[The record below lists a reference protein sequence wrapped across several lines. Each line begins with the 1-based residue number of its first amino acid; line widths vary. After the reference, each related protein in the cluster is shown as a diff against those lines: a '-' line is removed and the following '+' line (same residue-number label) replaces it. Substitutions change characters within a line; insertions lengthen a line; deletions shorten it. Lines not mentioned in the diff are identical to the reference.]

1 MDTAKPLAGLKVIE
15 LGTLIAGPFAARI
28 CAEFGAQVIKVES
41 PNGGDPLRKWRKLYE
56 GTSLWW
62 FVQARNKQSLT
73 LNLKDADG
81 IAILKKL
88 ISEAD
93 ILIENFRPG
102 TLEKLGLDWDT
113 LHALNPALVMVRLSG
128 FGQTRPQKD
137 QPGFGAVGESMGG
150 LRYIT
155 AFEDRPPVRT
165 GISIGDSIA
174 ALWGVI
180 GALMA
185 LRHRE
190 VNHGKGQIVDVALYE
205 AVFAMMESMVPEFD
219 VMGFVRER
227 TGNIMPGIT
236 PSSIH
241 TCSDGKAVQ
250 IGANGDAIFQR
261 FMRAIGRDDLADDPT
276 LADNAGRDTRRDE
289 LYALIDGWAASLAQD
304 EVLKVLEQAEVPASK
319 IYSAADMFT
328 DPQYLAREMFL
339 NATLP
344 DGKSFKMPGITP
356 SSIHTCSD
364 GKAVQIGANGDAIF
378 QRFMRAIGRDD
389 LAADPTLADNAGRD
403 ARRDELYTLIDR
415 WAASLPQEQV
425 LQVLEQAEVPASKIY
440 SAADMFTDPQYLA
453 REMFLNATL
462 PDGKPFKMPGIVPK
476 LSETP
481 GSAEWTG
488 PALGEH
494 TDSILQRLG
503 YDATQIAELRGR
515 GAI

>member
-28 CAEFGAQVIKVES
+28 CAEFGAEVIKVES

-113 LHALNPALVMVRLSG
+113 LHGLNPGLVMVRLSG
-128 FGQTRPQKD
+128 FGQTGPQKD

-155 AFEDRPPVRT
+155 GFEDRPPVRT
-165 GISIGDSIA
+165 GISIGDSLA

-190 VNHGKGQIVDVALYE
+190 VNQGKGQIVDVALYE

-289 LYALIDGWAASLAQD
+289 LYALIDQWAASLPQD

-344 DGKSFKMPGITP
+344 DGK
-356 SSIHTCSD
+356 
-364 GKAVQIGANGDAIF
+364 A
-378 QRFMRAIGRDD
+378 
-389 LAADPTLADNAGRD
+389 
-403 ARRDELYTLIDR
+403 
-415 WAASLPQEQV
+415 
-425 LQVLEQAEVPASKIY
+425 
-440 SAADMFTDPQYLA
+440 
-453 REMFLNATL
+453 
-462 PDGKPFKMPGIVPK
+462 FKMPGIVPK
-476 LSETP
+476 LSDTP

-494 TDSILQRLG
+494 TDSILRTLG
-503 YDATQIAELRGR
+503 YQDEQIAELRAR
-515 GAI
+515 RAI